1 MPELP
6 EVETIKLGL
15 QKYLVGY
22 KILNLEIKDRKLF
35 EGEAGNV
42 IGARITGIRRFGK
55 GLIIDLDNDYSIA
68 VHVKLTGQLVFRG
81 KNTKNLPVAK
91 PITSVLPN
99 KFTRAIFYL
108 DKDSFLYFNDVR
120 RFAWMK
126 ILRTEEVKK
135 LPFFKELGP
144 EPPVAASIGVQPLT
158 LELFSKIINS
168 SNSSIKVLLMDQK
181 KIGGIGNIYANDALF
196 DAGISPKRP
205 AKSLSKEEIKT
216 LYNSLIKVL
225 KRGLKY
231 HGASDMNFVDILG
244 QAGEYQQHF
253 LVYRRKGQR
262 CKRSG
267 RRSESSARQGDH
279 IIQKIFLG
287 GRGTFYCSLCQ
298 K

>member
-6 EVETIKLGL
+6 EVETIRWGL
-15 QKYLVGY
+15 QKYLVGHR
-22 KILNLEIKDRKLF
+22 ILSLEIKDKKLF

-42 IGARITGIRRFGK
+42 IGAEITGIRRFGK

-68 VHVKLTGQLVFRG
+68 VHVKLTGQLVFRD
-81 KNTKNLPVAK
+81 KKTKNLPITK
-91 PITSVLPN
+91 PIASTLPN

-108 DKDSFLYFNDVR
+108 DKDSFVYFNDVR

-144 EPPVAASIGVQPLT
+144 EPPGAAAIGVQPLT

-262 CKRSG
+262 CKRCTG
-267 RRSESSARQGDH
+267 
-279 IIQKIFLG
+279 IIKKIKLA
-287 GRGTFYCSLCQ
+287 GRGTYYCTQCQ
-298 K
+298 H

>member
-55 GLIIDLDNDYSIA
+55 GLIIDLDNDYSVAI
-68 VHVKLTGQLVFRG
+68 HVKLTGQLVFRG

-126 ILRTEEVKK
+126 ILRTEEVKN

-262 CKRSG
+262 CKRCTG
-267 RRSESSARQGDH
+267 
-279 IIQKIFLG
+279 IIKKIKLA
-287 GRGTFYCSLCQ
+287 GRGTYYCTQCQ
-298 K
+298 H

>member
-6 EVETIKLGL
+6 EVETIRLGL
-15 QKYLVGY
+15 QKYLVGHR
-22 KILNLEIKDRKLF
+22 ILSLEIKDKKLF

-42 IGARITGIRRFGK
+42 IGAEITGIRRFGK
-55 GLIIDLDNDYSIA
+55 GLVIDLDNDYSIA

-81 KNTKNLPVAK
+81 KKTKNLPVAK

-126 ILRTEEVKK
+126 ILRTEEVKN

-262 CKRSG
+262 CKRCTG
-267 RRSESSARQGDH
+267 
-279 IIQKIFLG
+279 IIKKIKLA
-287 GRGTFYCSLCQ
+287 GRGTYYCTQCQ
-298 K
+298 H